1 MPNWIEGTL
10 KLRGASENLKR
21 FFSEGLESS
30 SWFGEETPLGDFVE
44 CDFDGEY
51 CEVNLKNEP
60 HVCNTRRAF
69 ITGSYV
75 GWEKAYDT
83 VAVEVKQAWSFDT
96 DQWIAISKKYDLD
109 IRLFGFECGMQFMQ
123 SIEIIKGEL
132 TIDEC
137 IECDDYVWECPMPL
151 LGG

>member
-1 MPNWIEGTL
+1 MICANCHKKVTYGYFWEG
-10 KLRGASENLKR
+10 
-21 FFSEGLESS
+21 ESVKYIC
-30 SWFGEETPLGDFVE
+30 TDCL
-44 CDFDGEY
+44 
-51 CEVNLKNEP
+51 L
-60 HVCNTRRAF
+60 
-69 ITGSYV
+69 SYRSGKV
-75 GWEKAYDT
+75 KKYDREQIMRMHEKGYSNAYDT

-96 DQWIAISKKYDLD
+96 DQWVAISKKYDLD

-123 SIEIIKGEL
+123 SIEIINGEL